1 NSAFHKTPPVTEIVL
16 WQPGTNNQGEV
27 YAKLEVATRSV
38 EYSQKRW
45 RDFMRKFARCQ
56 DAARCMSYHIRNVP
70 GLPSGREGRSFHILP
85 ALSPRMI
92 AGRRAMRPACRSRR
106 FRGWGCRGRGS
117 APSSAPRRRRS
128 QGNFA
133 KRQALS
139 AIVNDDVSWLVL
151 PHPHS
156 ALSRRPV
163 TILPRELQQA
173 VFVTHHPVF
182 TEHSFFLQ
190 PEHVVQLSRRGT
202 LPMIVGFSG
211 RRSRVVAIV
220 LGDVMLLQISIGIV
234 IVADCGQPQLL
245 DQPVLMGTVH
255 ALHPPLGL
263 RRTGGDDADPQLGAH
278 LSELGDRGFSPQ
290 PLLHVG
296 QAHIHVL
303 PVGV

>member
-1 NSAFHKTPPVTEIVL
+1 
-16 WQPGTNNQGEV
+16 
-27 YAKLEVATRSV
+27 
-38 EYSQKRW
+38 
-45 RDFMRKFARCQ
+45 
-56 DAARCMSYHIRNVP
+56 
-70 GLPSGREGRSFHILP
+70 
-85 ALSPRMI
+85 MI

-211 RRSRVVAIV
+211 RRARVVAIV

-245 DQPVLMGTVH
+245 DQPVLAAMMRIPSLAHICPNWVT
-255 ALHPPLGL
+255 AASPRNRSCTLG
-263 RRTGGDDADPQLGAH
+263 RRTYTFFQSVYKA
-278 LSELGDRGFSPQ
+278 RGTP
-290 PLLHVG
+290 
-296 QAHIHVL
+296 
-303 PVGV
+303 

>member
-1 NSAFHKTPPVTEIVL
+1 MYEWSRFVHK
-16 WQPGTNNQGEV
+16 
-27 YAKLEVATRSV
+27 
-38 EYSQKRW
+38 
-45 RDFMRKFARCQ
+45 
-56 DAARCMSYHIRNVP
+56 RNVP
-70 GLPSGREGRSFHILP
+70 WLPGGREGRSFHILP

-202 LPMIVGFSG
+202 LPNSSPQAKGRVERVHGTG
-211 RRSRVVAIV
+211 RRARVVAIV

-245 DQPVLMGTVH
+245 DQPVLAAMMRIPSLAHICPNWVT
-255 ALHPPLGL
+255 AASPRNRSCTLG
-263 RRTGGDDADPQLGAH
+263 RRTYTFFQSVYKA
-278 LSELGDRGFSPQ
+278 RGTP
-290 PLLHVG
+290 
-296 QAHIHVL
+296 
-303 PVGV
+303 

>member
-1 NSAFHKTPPVTEIVL
+1 AQRGSAFVPCPQRDLDRVFSLQFERTVNRDNTVSFLNLRLQIEPVQWRGSLAGCSVTAHQHL
-16 WQPGTNNQGEV
+16 DGTLSLSYGPHGV
-27 YAKLEVATRSV
+27 GRY
-38 EYSQKRW
+38 
-45 RDFMRKFARCQ
+45 
-56 DAARCMSYHIRNVP
+56 DAAGMPLAAKASTQL
-70 GLPSGREGRSFHILP
+70 G
-85 ALSPRMI
+85 
-92 AGRRAMRPACRSRR
+92 
-106 FRGWGCRGRGS
+106 RGRGS
-117 APSSAPRRRRS
+117 APSPAPRRRRS

-234 IVADCGQPQLL
+234 IVAYCRQPQLL

-263 RRTGGDDADPQLGAH
+263 RRTGGDDADPSL
-278 LSELGDRGFSPQ
+278 
-290 PLLHVG
+290 
-296 QAHIHVL
+296 AHICPNWCARLCPATDPARWSCAH
-303 PVGV
+303 

>member
-1 NSAFHKTPPVTEIVL
+1 MPRAWEAERAIPRDAQTQFGTRGRQNTAPVPKTCQCPFLVHVIPHQKCPRFV
-16 WQPGTNNQGEV
+16 QN
-27 YAKLEVATRSV
+27 RSV
-38 EYSQKRW
+38 PW
-45 RDFMRKFARCQ
+45 LRC
-56 DAARCMSYHIRNVP
+56 
-70 GLPSGREGRSFHILP
+70 GREGRSFNILP

-92 AGRRAMRPACRSRR
+92 AGRRAMRPACRSRG

-151 PHPHS
+151 PHPPS

-173 VFVTHHPVF
+173 VCVTHHPVF
-182 TEHSFFLQ
+182 TEHSFSLQ

-202 LPMIVGFSG
+202 FPMIVIFS
-211 RRSRVVAIV
+211 RRQSPVLAIV

-234 IVADCGQPQLL
+234 IVAAVASRSFL
-245 DQPVLMGTVH
+245 TS
-255 ALHPPLGL
+255 
-263 RRTGGDDADPQLGAH
+263 R
-278 LSELGDRGFSPQ
+278 S
-290 PLLHVG
+290 
-296 QAHIHVL
+296 
-303 PVGV
+303 

>member
-1 NSAFHKTPPVTEIVL
+1 
-16 WQPGTNNQGEV
+16 
-27 YAKLEVATRSV
+27 
-38 EYSQKRW
+38 
-45 RDFMRKFARCQ
+45 
-56 DAARCMSYHIRNVP
+56 
-70 GLPSGREGRSFHILP
+70 
-85 ALSPRMI
+85 MI
-92 AGRRAMRPACRSRR
+92 AGRRAMRPAGRSGSLREWV
-106 FRGWGCRGRGS
+106 GRGRAS

-128 QGNFA
+128 QWNFA

-151 PHPHS
+151 PHQHS
-156 ALSRRPV
+156 TLSRRPV

-173 VFVTHHPVF
+173 VFVTHHPVI

-245 DQPVLMGTVH
+245 DQPVLMGTVQR
-255 ALHPPLGL
+255 APPAPWPAANW
-263 RRTGGDDADPQLGAH
+263 RR
-278 LSELGDRGFSPQ
+278 
-290 PLLHVG
+290 
-296 QAHIHVL
+296 
-303 PVGV
+303 

>member
-1 NSAFHKTPPVTEIVL
+1 
-16 WQPGTNNQGEV
+16 
-27 YAKLEVATRSV
+27 
-38 EYSQKRW
+38 
-45 RDFMRKFARCQ
+45 
-56 DAARCMSYHIRNVP
+56 
-70 GLPSGREGRSFHILP
+70 
-85 ALSPRMI
+85 MI

-263 RRTGGDDADPQLGAH
+263 RG
-278 LSELGDRGFSPQ
+278 ELAAMMRIPS
-290 PLLHVG
+290 L
-296 QAHIHVL
+296 AHICPNWVTAASPRNRSCTL
-303 PVGV
+303 GRRTYTFFQSVYKARGTP